1 MNIAIIFSY
10 DGSKFSGSQK
20 QPLKNT
26 VEDTLLEVLRSIG
39 INSKINLSGRT
50 DKDVHATK
58 QVANMILPHFWE
70 DLDKLKSVLNQKLP
84 LSIRIKSIKEV
95 DKSFHARFSAK
106 KRVYRYI
113 LTTNEENPFYSSYI
127 TYHSKINEE
136 AIKEAIK
143 LFIGKHDF
151 LYFSKMGSE
160 PKSTIRE
167 IFDAKFY
174 KYKDIYVFKFTA
186 NSFLRS
192 QIRIMVD
199 FLLKISDRK
208 LTVLDLKKQLET
220 QEQVSKTLAPAN
232 GLYLTKVIFS

>member
-113 LTTNEENPFYSSYI
+113 LTTNEENPFFSSYI